1 MKELIEEK
9 KFEMRAY
16 DKVEL
21 ALLYCPGRS
30 AESALKHWWDGS
42 SNASRWCRR
51 WAASDIMCGGIVSCV
66 RRWNRLSVIWASL
79 EKERMKFF
87 ISAAVHTSTS
97 GFQYIIQ
104 QIVVLLFLSSCI
116 CLSSFQYLM
125 EAVSVLLFPD
135 SSTCTSRFL
144 YNLCFFLVLVSGTF
158 LNSVVT
164 SMYVFYTNL
173 SGVFRYC
180 HCQLPLSAYLS
191 VNSFI
196 LIYLSVC
203 FSMYFSSMRLFRYL
217 QVLRSLI
224 PSVSAFSLI
233 CL

>member
-1 MKELIEEK
+1 
-9 KFEMRAY
+9 
-16 DKVEL
+16 
-21 ALLYCPGRS
+21 
-30 AESALKHWWDGS
+30 
-42 SNASRWCRR
+42 
-51 WAASDIMCGGIVSCV
+51 
-66 RRWNRLSVIWASL
+66 
-79 EKERMKFF
+79 MKFF

-180 HCQLPLSAYLS
+180 HCQLPLPTATANCYCHCQLLLPTATA
-191 VNSFI
+191 NCHC
-196 LIYLSVC
+196 YEQHPTQPHPRPC
-203 FSMYFSSMRLFRYL
+203 FF
-217 QVLRSLI
+217 
-224 PSVSAFSLI
+224 
-233 CL
+233 

>member
-1 MKELIEEK
+1 M
-9 KFEMRAY
+9 
-16 DKVEL
+16 
-21 ALLYCPGRS
+21 
-30 AESALKHWWDGS
+30 
-42 SNASRWCRR
+42 
-51 WAASDIMCGGIVSCV
+51 
-66 RRWNRLSVIWASL
+66 SVIWASL
-79 EKERMKFF
+79 EKRENEVLYLCCCSYVYFRFPVYH
-87 ISAAVHTSTS
+87 SADCCTS
-97 GFQYIIQ
+97 
-104 QIVVLLFLSSCI
+104 
-116 CLSSFQYLM
+116 LSSFQYLM

>member
-1 MKELIEEK
+1 
-9 KFEMRAY
+9 
-16 DKVEL
+16 
-21 ALLYCPGRS
+21 
-30 AESALKHWWDGS
+30 
-42 SNASRWCRR
+42 
-51 WAASDIMCGGIVSCV
+51 
-66 RRWNRLSVIWASL
+66 
-79 EKERMKFF
+79 MKFF

-104 QIVVLLFLSSCI
+104 QIVVFLFLSSCI

>member
-30 AESALKHWWDGS
+30 AESALKTLM
-42 SNASRWCRR
+42 RWIKQCQPLMQ
-51 WAASDIMCGGIVSCV
+51 ALGGIGYNV
-66 RRWNRLSVIWASL
+66 RRHRFPASGGGTDCPSFGRAF

-116 CLSSFQYLM
+116 CLSSF
-125 EAVSVLLFPD
+125 F
-135 SSTCTSRFL
+135 
-144 YNLCFFLVLVSGTF
+144 VLVSGTF

-180 HCQLPLSAYLS
+180 HLPTAT
-191 VNSFI
+191 
-196 LIYLSVC
+196 
-203 FSMYFSSMRLFRYL
+203 
-217 QVLRSLI
+217 
-224 PSVSAFSLI
+224 
-233 CL
+233 

>member
-1 MKELIEEK
+1 
-9 KFEMRAY
+9 
-16 DKVEL
+16 
-21 ALLYCPGRS
+21 
-30 AESALKHWWDGS
+30 
-42 SNASRWCRR
+42 
-51 WAASDIMCGGIVSCV
+51 
-66 RRWNRLSVIWASL
+66 
-79 EKERMKFF
+79 MKFF

-164 SMYVFYTNL
+164 SMYVFY
-173 SGVFRYC
+173 YC

>member
-1 MKELIEEK
+1 
-9 KFEMRAY
+9 
-16 DKVEL
+16 
-21 ALLYCPGRS
+21 
-30 AESALKHWWDGS
+30 
-42 SNASRWCRR
+42 
-51 WAASDIMCGGIVSCV
+51 
-66 RRWNRLSVIWASL
+66 
-79 EKERMKFF
+79 MKFF
-87 ISAAVHTSTS
+87 ISAAVHTSFS

-104 QIVVLLFLSSCI
+104 PIVVLLFLSSCT
-116 CLSSFQYLM
+116 CFDSFLYLI
-125 EAVSVLLFPD
+125 EAVSVLLFPH
-135 SSTCTSRFL
+135 SSTYISLFL
-144 YNLCFFLVLVSGTF
+144 YMLCFSLVLVSVPF
-158 LNSVVT
+158 LT
-164 SMYVFYTNL
+164 SFFILMYVFYTNL

-203 FSMYFSSMRLFRYL
+203 FSMYFSSMRFFRYL

>member
-1 MKELIEEK
+1 
-9 KFEMRAY
+9 
-16 DKVEL
+16 
-21 ALLYCPGRS
+21 
-30 AESALKHWWDGS
+30 
-42 SNASRWCRR
+42 
-51 WAASDIMCGGIVSCV
+51 
-66 RRWNRLSVIWASL
+66 
-79 EKERMKFF
+79 MKFF

-144 YNLCFFLVLVSGTF
+144 YNLCFF

>member
-30 AESALKHWWDGS
+30 AESALKTLMRWIKQCQPLMQ
-42 SNASRWCRR
+42 ASFP
-51 WAASDIMCGGIVSCV
+51 ASGGGTDCPSFG
-66 RRWNRLSVIWASL
+66 RALK
-79 EKERMKFF
+79 KERMKFF

>member
-1 MKELIEEK
+1 
-9 KFEMRAY
+9 
-16 DKVEL
+16 
-21 ALLYCPGRS
+21 
-30 AESALKHWWDGS
+30 
-42 SNASRWCRR
+42 
-51 WAASDIMCGGIVSCV
+51 
-66 RRWNRLSVIWASL
+66 
-79 EKERMKFF
+79 MKFF

-116 CLSSFQYLM
+116 CLSSFLYLM
-125 EAVSVLLFPD
+125 EVVSVLLFPD

>member
-1 MKELIEEK
+1 
-9 KFEMRAY
+9 
-16 DKVEL
+16 
-21 ALLYCPGRS
+21 
-30 AESALKHWWDGS
+30 
-42 SNASRWCRR
+42 
-51 WAASDIMCGGIVSCV
+51 
-66 RRWNRLSVIWASL
+66 
-79 EKERMKFF
+79 MKFF

-125 EAVSVLLFPD
+125 EVVSVLLFPD

-144 YNLCFFLVLVSGTF
+144 YNLCFFLVLVPVRSELCRYF
-158 LNSVVT
+158 DVR
-164 SMYVFYTNL
+164 FYTNL

>member
-1 MKELIEEK
+1 
-9 KFEMRAY
+9 
-16 DKVEL
+16 
-21 ALLYCPGRS
+21 
-30 AESALKHWWDGS
+30 
-42 SNASRWCRR
+42 
-51 WAASDIMCGGIVSCV
+51 
-66 RRWNRLSVIWASL
+66 
-79 EKERMKFF
+79 MKFF

-97 GFQYIIQ
+97 GFQYI
-104 QIVVLLFLSSCI
+104 LLFLSSCI

>member
-1 MKELIEEK
+1 M
-9 KFEMRAY
+9 
-16 DKVEL
+16 
-21 ALLYCPGRS
+21 
-30 AESALKHWWDGS
+30 
-42 SNASRWCRR
+42 
-51 WAASDIMCGGIVSCV
+51 
-66 RRWNRLSVIWASL
+66 SVIWASL
-79 EKERMKFF
+79 EKRENEVLYLCCCSYVYFRFPVYH
-87 ISAAVHTSTS
+87 SADCCTSLS
-97 GFQYIIQ
+97 
-104 QIVVLLFLSSCI
+104 LFLY
-116 CLSSFQYLM
+116 LSGPFLVHHRLRFSTSFQYLM

>member
-1 MKELIEEK
+1 
-9 KFEMRAY
+9 
-16 DKVEL
+16 
-21 ALLYCPGRS
+21 
-30 AESALKHWWDGS
+30 
-42 SNASRWCRR
+42 
-51 WAASDIMCGGIVSCV
+51 
-66 RRWNRLSVIWASL
+66 
-79 EKERMKFF
+79 MKFF

-135 SSTCTSRFL
+135 SSICTSRFL

-164 SMYVFYTNL
+164 SM